1 MDHIIIEKVINNN
14 IISAYEKSG
23 AEVIVMGRG
32 IGFKK
37 KQGEVVPADQIS
49 KIFRIKSRTLTEQ
62 FKELLANMPL
72 ERVRIS
78 DEIISHAKDHLK
90 LKLNQSIY
98 VTLTDHINFAIARY
112 AKGINLENALL
123 WEIKRFYPQ
132 EYELGKYAITQ
143 IKERLKVELPE
154 DEAGFIALH
163 FVNAEYGT
171 NIRDALRFPNQMK
184 EILEIVTRELGIKLD
199 EGTLHYERFITHM
212 KFLLQRVYRK
222 ELLPDEESDLADMI
236 SQKYP
241 KEFACS
247 KKVADYIEKTAE
259 CRLSGEEVMYLA
271 IHIRRITMAEE

>member
-1 MDHIIIEKVINNN
+1 MTIEKVINNN
-14 IISAYEKSG
+14 IVSAFDEIG
-23 AEVIVMGRG
+23 REVVVMGRG
-32 IGFKK
+32 IGFGNRPGAKIPEDK
-37 KQGEVVPADQIS
+37 IE
-49 KIFRIKSRTLTEQ
+49 KIFRIESGSVADQ
-62 FKELLANMPL
+62 FKELLVGVPL
-72 ERVRIS
+72 E
-78 DEIISHAKDHLK
+78 HAKISSD
-90 LKLNQSIY
+90 
-98 VTLTDHINFAIARY
+98 INFAIARC

-132 EYELGKYAITQ
+132 EYELGKYAIAQ

-247 KKVADYIEKTAE
+247 KKVAAYIEKTAE

>member
-1 MDHIIIEKVINNN
+1 MKVIKNINNN
-14 IISAYEKSG
+14 VSLCLDSNNN
-23 AEVIVMGRG
+23 EVVAFGKG
-32 IGFKK
+32 IGFTKPPY
-37 KQGEVVPADQIS
+37 EVDLD
-49 KIFRIKSRTLTEQ
+49 KIQRTYYGIDPTYI
-62 FKELLANMPL
+62 NMINDIPEDIL
-72 ERVRIS
+72 DIS
-78 DEIISHAKDHLK
+78 DKIINYARMK
-90 LKLNQSIY
+90 LENPVSSNI
-98 VTLTDHINFAIARY
+98 VITLADHINFAIARY